1 MSKDTPNYMLER
13 AVARLDEAVRS
24 LAIATNHG
32 SYASAKREL
41 QNVRARV
48 ECYSH
53 YLFTSKDN
61 LNEEEGR
68 V

>member
-1 MSKDTPNYMLER
+1 MNTEHPNYMLER
-13 AVARLDEAVRS
+13 AIARLDEAVRS

-32 SYASAKREL
+32 SYESRKREL
-41 QNVRARV
+41 QNVRSRV

-53 YLFTSKDN
+53 YLFNSKDTS
-61 LNEEEGR
+61 NEEEGR